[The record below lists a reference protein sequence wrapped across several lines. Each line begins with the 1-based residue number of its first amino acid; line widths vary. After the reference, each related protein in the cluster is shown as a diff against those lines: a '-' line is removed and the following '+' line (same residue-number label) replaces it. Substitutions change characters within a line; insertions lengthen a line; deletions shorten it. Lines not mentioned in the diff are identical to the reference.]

1 MKCSSKETANKH
13 AISQAR
19 IQEEENHDALLYARF
34 RKSGKAAPEECLPQQ
49 NVLIEAEVKT
59 HVKMRLTRYWKSLS
73 DATFPSPTFAT
84 NRRSRSVRTA
94 NIISSRRAS
103 RANPFCRLR
112 V

>member
-1 MKCSSKETANKH
+1 MMRYFTLDSGN
-13 AISQAR
+13 
-19 IQEEENHDALLYARF
+19 QEKQRL
-34 RKSGKAAPEECLPQQ
+34 RKCLPQQ

-59 HVKMRLTRYWKSLS
+59 QVKMKLTRYWKSLS